1 MENIKKIKREYLELL
16 QEFRDHENKLNNEAP
31 PEYLVEEHSKLL
43 NCFKRFVN
51 STSLAVQSF
60 DTEAGKVNI
69 DLFKK
74 GLTEQRKAS
83 LDIVAVTYMMVDKTL
98 NYNY

>member
-16 QEFRDHENKLNNEAP
+16 QEFRDHENKLNNEVP
-31 PEYLVEEHSKLL
+31 PEYLVKEHSKLL

-51 STSLAVQSF
+51 STSLSVQSF
-60 DTEAGKVNI
+60 DTEAEKINI

-74 GLTEQRKAS
+74 GLIEQRKAS
-83 LDIVAVTYMMVDKTL
+83 LDIVTVTYMMVEKTL